1 MRGYDLQIAYRLK
14 KNESCS
20 GESGAPITQVMAAP
34 DHAPGFLEHQATV
47 KRLRMVSVAGE
58 GVMERISDKVV
69 RHRR

>member
-1 MRGYDLQIAYRLK
+1 MRGYDLQITYGLK
-14 KNESCS
+14 KSESSC
-20 GESGAPITQVMAAP
+20 GETGVPIPQAWPRLITP
-34 DHAPGFLEHQATV
+34 REFLEHQTSV